1 MSDDTETA
9 PEAAAEPVITV
20 AGKDFPTITRVPRWA
35 LMKLASSYRSKDDIV
50 QMAGMY
56 DFLQVLVVPKALAE
70 LDAHLDAQEDDFTEE
85 LDEAIG
91 NALVAIANRPKAT
104 APSSS
109 PSSDGS
115 SSTEEPPSRRVVSLS
130 PVAPEEAGRTS
141 STG

>member
-1 MSDDTETA
+1 MDESTETA
-9 PEAAAEPVITV
+9 PEAATEPVLTI

-56 DFLQVLVVPKALAE
+56 DFLQVLVKSEHLTE
-70 LDAHLDAQEDDFTEE
+70 LDEHLDAQEEDFSEE

-115 SSTEEPPSRRVVSLS
+115 SSTEEPPLRRVVSLS
-130 PVAPEEAGRTS
+130 PAAPDEAGRNS